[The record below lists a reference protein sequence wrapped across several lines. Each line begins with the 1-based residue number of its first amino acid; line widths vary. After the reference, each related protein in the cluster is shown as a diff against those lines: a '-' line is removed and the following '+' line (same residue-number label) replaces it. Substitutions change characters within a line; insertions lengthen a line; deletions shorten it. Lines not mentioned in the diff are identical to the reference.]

1 MCFPVSLPLAQF
13 LKIIFGNS
21 MPGKQPVLSKLFI
34 IENYFL
40 ILHFFNF
47 RWERQGRGN
56 LQREINNN
64 FSHLFS
70 LDFHVFQQIKK
81 PYYFLSPLLPI
92 LSPLLLGP
100 KISSLALGPNTLVS
114 APKQPKIISTF
125 SSDFCFSTAALQQ
138 TIIIIVYGNNRGLD
152 NALKNNFAFV
162 THSI

>member
-21 MPGKQPVLSKLFI
+21 MPGKQLVLNMFFI

-40 ILHFFNF
+40 ILHFSNF

-56 LQREINNN
+56 LQKEKHNN

-70 LDFHVFQQIKK
+70 LDFHVFHQIKK

-92 LSPLLLGP
+92 LSPLLLRP
-100 KISSLALGPNTLVS
+100 KISRLALGPNTLVS
-114 APKQPKIISTF
+114 APKQPKIVNTF
-125 SSDFCFSTAALQQ
+125 STGFCFSAAALQQ
-138 TIIIIVYGNNRGLD
+138 TIIIIVDGNNRGLD